1 MICVEPDNIS
11 GPHFTHSLCVVA
23 KLHDFHGGV
32 TDNILLSSQ
41 RIWKRLSVMI
51 LMVLNSGPYLVTG
64 LQIVPNLPEKYDDV
78 TDKIF
83 LYPNISDKVWRQC
96 CM

>member
-11 GPHFTHSLCVVA
+11 GPHFTHSLCVVS

-41 RIWKRLSVMI
+41 RI
-51 LMVLNSGPYLVTG
+51 
-64 LQIVPNLPEKYDDV
+64 
-78 TDKIF
+78 
-83 LYPNISDKVWRQC
+83 
-96 CM
+96 